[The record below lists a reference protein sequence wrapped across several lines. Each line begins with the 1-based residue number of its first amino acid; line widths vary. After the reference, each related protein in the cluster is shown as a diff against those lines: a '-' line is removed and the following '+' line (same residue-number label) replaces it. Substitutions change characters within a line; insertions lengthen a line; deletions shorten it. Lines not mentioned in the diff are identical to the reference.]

1 MPQITHAEE
10 SSYLEQS
17 LLNSS
22 KAEDTSIV
30 QNKEMHQSPSIDEIN
45 NQYFQIK
52 KTPKR
57 ANEKNHL
64 GVKSFPFADISEVN
78 EDQRADDTNDQA
90 EPMGGSIFVDREEL
104 KEGESTVIQ
113 EISFNT
119 QNQDVVTQSL
129 VLANSSNSQFRLNSR
144 SDINVLAIST
154 LDDNSDI
161 MKQKQEFKELTEQL
175 QMQID

>member
-64 GVKSFPFADISEVN
+64 RVKSFPFADISEVN
-78 EDQRADDTNDQA
+78 EDQRADDTND
-90 EPMGGSIFVDREEL
+90 
-104 KEGESTVIQ
+104 
-113 EISFNT
+113 
-119 QNQDVVTQSL
+119 
-129 VLANSSNSQFRLNSR
+129 
-144 SDINVLAIST
+144 
-154 LDDNSDI
+154 
-161 MKQKQEFKELTEQL
+161 
-175 QMQID
+175 